1 VHFICAQNDSKCQKH
16 ALVWWKSTTVPS
28 LSSLDPHTPLHKHFP
43 AQTFSLPNTPVA
55 QDTSSQAHAVLIE
68 ELLGGPERMAARV
81 GICANPAMVAA
92 QLLRVRETW
101 HQEVWA
107 RTGRVQLASA
117 FMSSLLTGKWAAMGE
132 SEACA
137 TGIWVHRGNA
147 SAGPGQNFWDETVL
161 DIVGGSREEGRRVR
175 GWLGDVD
182 VSGGARRVGHV
193 SRYLVERYGFDPG
206 IPFARTSC
214 LKLIVCQKLSS
225 RHLRQTTFAPTSPC
239 SLPTTMLSFP
249 LARWIRYLRRRNII
263 CLHIFIIYSL
273 ILPRMPMKNANM
285 LLC

>member
-1 VHFICAQNDSKCQKH
+1 M
-16 ALVWWKSTTVPS
+16 WWKSTTVPS

-182 VSGGARRVGHV
+182 VSGGARRVGHI
-193 SRYLVERYGFDPG
+193 SRYLVERYGFDAG
-206 IPFARTSC
+206 TPFARISYIELTLLAETIVAPFTSDYLC
-214 LKLIVCQKLSS
+214 TYLSMFPSNNDAVLSFGPMDTLLTPAQHYMPTYLYNLLPHPAQDANEKRKYVALLSS
-225 RHLRQTTFAPTSPC
+225 R
-239 SLPTTMLSFP
+239 
-249 LARWIRYLRRRNII
+249 
-263 CLHIFIIYSL
+263 
-273 ILPRMPMKNANM
+273 
-285 LLC
+285 